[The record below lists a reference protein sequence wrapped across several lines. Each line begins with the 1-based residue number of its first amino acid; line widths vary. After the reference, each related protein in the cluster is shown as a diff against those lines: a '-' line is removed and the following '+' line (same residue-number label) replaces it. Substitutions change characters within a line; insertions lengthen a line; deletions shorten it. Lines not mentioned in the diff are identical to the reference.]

1 MAVKYKMGDIVI
13 RNIEPEV
20 LKVLTEKAKIQ
31 GLNREEYLR
40 RKLKE
45 ITILDVQNEQ
55 IERYRNLLD
64 YVTNVLERNTEVMLR
79 MERKLDEK

>member
-1 MAVKYKMGDIVI
+1 MGDVLI

-20 LKVLTEKAKIQ
+20 LKTLTEKAKIQ

-45 ITILDVQNEQ
+45 MTILDIQNDQ
-55 IERYRNLLD
+55 IEKYRNLLD

-79 MERKLDEK
+79 MERMLNEK